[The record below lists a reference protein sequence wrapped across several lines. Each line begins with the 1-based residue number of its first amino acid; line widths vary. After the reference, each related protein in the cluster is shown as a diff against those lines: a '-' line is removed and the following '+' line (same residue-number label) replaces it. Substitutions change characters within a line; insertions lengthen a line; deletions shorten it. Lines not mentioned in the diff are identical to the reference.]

1 MIYLLGGSGYIGS
14 AFARQLAARG
24 APHRVLRRADFDYS
38 RPELLR
44 DALRADRVSFLINAA
59 GHTGRPNVDACEDQR
74 LECILGNVVHPLRV
88 AEACASAGVPWAH
101 LSSGCIYSGARP
113 DGSGFT
119 ETDPPNFSFR
129 SPPCSFYSGT
139 KAMAEEKL
147 AAYPRTYLW
156 RIRIPFDHV
165 DHPRNYLSK
174 LLAYPR
180 LLDARNSLTHLA
192 EFVPAALDFLHL
204 RPEPGIYHF
213 TNPGSVT
220 TREVAELLATTL
232 APGREFHFFSD
243 ENEFMRNAARAP
255 RSSCV
260 LDSSKLASIGLA
272 LAPVH
277 EALRLALSRWQ
288 RDAPALMRAG

>member
-14 AFARQLAARG
+14 AFARQLVLRG
-24 APHRVLRRADFDYS
+24 LPHRVLRRADFDYS
-38 RPELLR
+38 RPEGLR

-59 GHTGRPNVDACEDQR
+59 GHTGRPNVDACEDER
-74 LECILGNVVHPLRV
+74 LECLLGNVVLPLRI
-88 AEACASAGVPWAH
+88 AEACADARVPWAH
-101 LSSGCIYSGARP
+101 LSSGCIYSGCRP

-119 ETDPPNFSFR
+119 EIDPPNFCFGAG
-129 SPPCSFYSGT
+129 PCSFYSGT
-139 KAMAEEKL
+139 KAMAEERL
-147 AAYPRTYLW
+147 AAYPDVYLW

-192 EFVPAALDFLHL
+192 EFIPAALEFLRL
-204 RPEPGIYHF
+204 RPEPGAYHF

-220 TREVAELLATTL
+220 TREVADLLAATL
-232 APGREFHFFSD
+232 APGRDFRFFAD
-243 ENEFMRNAARAP
+243 ENEFMRLAARAP

-260 LDSSKLASIGLA
+260 LDSSKLARLGLPMM
-272 LAPVH
+272 PVD
-277 EALRLALSRWQ
+277 EALRQAVGAWRNHPAALT
-288 RDAPALMRAG
+288 AAG